1 MPKQLWTDLVFCL
14 REVPGIEE
22 RRDTLFERL
31 QHLTM
36 DRTSPVA
43 SIVANEVSHSP
54 LKNSPDKQEEENI
67 DLKERITDL
76 L

>member
-14 REVPGIEE
+14 REVPGRDE

-43 SIVANEVSHSP
+43 SIVENEFSRRP
-54 LKNSPDKQEEENI
+54 FKNSADKHKKTE
-67 DLKERITDL
+67 KR
-76 L
+76 